1 MDTVKKHKSTKKSSK
16 NKKRKLSKDES
27 IISKESNSTFE
38 EDKEVNIDDTVLKV
52 TNSDFKDNNAIKKSN
67 IDNLTTY
74 GVENNT
80 LTNTSVDAK
89 KAENSPFRIVTA
101 KMLIDLPPKAFEDFD
116 QGIYTYMNALIMQ
129 YVEEFNGIVLAYENI
144 KLCDKS
150 GYIYEDSPY
159 CHFYVQA
166 DFVIWDASK
175 GCKLTGK
182 VIRQSP
188 THIALLLY
196 ESFNVKIFRDCIPDD
211 VFEWKDDEEFF
222 NAMISDKQ
230 LELDKLYQDGEWF
243 NKQTGESLTDKCI
256 EFEVLGSEVDEG
268 TIFIVGT
275 LQCYS
280 DNPAPERAND
290 VPFDMSA
297 LLTFGFSNTQSSSKD
312 DKI

>member
-1 MDTVKKHKSTKKSSK
+1 MDTVKKKHKK
-16 NKKRKLSKDES
+16 NKKRKLNEDES
-27 IISKESNSTFE
+27 
-38 EDKEVNIDDTVLKV
+38 EDKVDKKAKKLKKSKKKERKEHKSSKKEINIDDTVLKV
-52 TNSDFKDNNAIKKSN
+52 TNSAFKDNNATKQSN
-67 IDNLTTY
+67 TNNLTTY

-80 LTNTSVDAK
+80 LTNTSVDAE

-129 YVEEFNGIVLAYENI
+129 YVEEFSGIVLAYENI
-144 KLCDKS
+144 KLCDTS

-175 GCKLTGK
+175 GCKL
-182 VIRQSP
+182 
-188 THIALLLY
+188 
-196 ESFNVKIFRDCIPDD
+196 N
-211 VFEWKDDEEFF
+211 DEEFF

-256 EFEVLGSEVDEG
+256 EFEVLG
-268 TIFIVGT
+268 
-275 LQCYS
+275 
-280 DNPAPERAND
+280 DNPAPEREND

-297 LLTFGFSNTQSSSKD
+297 LLTFGFSNAQSSNKD
-312 DKI
+312 DNI

>member
-1 MDTVKKHKSTKKSSK
+1 MEPIKKHKKKKERSKNEKTKKSSK
-16 NKKRKLSKDES
+16 SKKRKLNEDES
-27 IISKESNSTFE
+27 IM
-38 EDKEVNIDDTVLKV
+38 
-52 TNSDFKDNNAIKKSN
+52 
-67 IDNLTTY
+67 
-74 GVENNT
+74 
-80 LTNTSVDAK
+80 TNTSIDAK

-116 QGIYTYMNALIMQ
+116 QGTYTYMNALIMQ

-144 KLCDKS
+144 KLCDTS

-175 GCKLTGK
+175 GCRLTGK

-211 VFEWKDDEEFF
+211 VFKWKDNEEFF

-230 LELDKLYQDGEWF
+230 LELDKLYQDGEWI
-243 NKQTGESLTDKCI
+243 NERTGESLTDKCI
-256 EFEVLGSEVDEG
+256 AFEVLGSEVDEG

-290 VPFDMSA
+290 IPFDMSA
-297 LLTFGFSNTQSSSKD
+297 LLTFGVNNTQNSNKD